1 MQFLKTHIVTHVFHR
16 QRPHGLNININIKN
30 YILNSINQM
39 GSQKKNT

>member
-1 MQFLKTHIVTHVFHR
+1 MQFLKTHIVTHVF
-16 QRPHGLNININIKN
+16 HGLNININIKN

>member
-16 QRPHGLNININIKN
+16 QRPHGLNINIKN